1 MKNTTDVTVAANTR
15 AIDSARPFA
24 ATNAIFTGS
33 ASEACIR
40 TP

>member
-24 ATNAIFTGS
+24 ANAIFTGS